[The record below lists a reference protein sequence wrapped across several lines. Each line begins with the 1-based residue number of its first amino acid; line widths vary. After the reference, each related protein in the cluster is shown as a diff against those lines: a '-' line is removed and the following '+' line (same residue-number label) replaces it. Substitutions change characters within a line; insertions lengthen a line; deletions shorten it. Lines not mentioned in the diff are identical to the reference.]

1 MSLVGNFTQNADYSS
16 RHSGAT
22 LHRTTSSSQ
31 PIVPDPLTLGTPIS
45 DRFPTLKRLT
55 SRSSQNQDQ
64 DPNYSPNNNTAHL
77 PPTNEYDE
85 FLARPEE
92 PSQTMDQTLAS
103 RNQQV
108 SALARHMSRMSSS
121 ATAVNPFEY
130 DKDSDFDPFSEKF
143 DVRKWTRHV
152 MHFQEGGE
160 TAKGRRS
167 GVSFRNLGV
176 HGFGSDADYQK
187 NVANL
192 PLSLVS
198 SARDAITGRK
208 RRVQILSDVDGVLD
222 AGEMLV
228 VLGPPGSG
236 CSTFLKTIAGEMN
249 GITLDEGSELNYRGI
264 TPKQMNTQF
273 RGEAIYTAEV
283 DVHFPILTVGDTLA
297 FAAEARAPRTPPAGL
312 SQRAFAERMRDVTMS
327 IFGISHTINTIVGND
342 FVRGVSGG
350 ERKRVSIAEASLAGA
365 PLQCWDNSTRGLD
378 SANAIE
384 FVKNLKLGA
393 EFMQTTAVVAIYQ
406 APQSAYDIF
415 DKVSVLYEGQQIY
428 YGKTTEAKQFFLD
441 MGFFC
446 PEQQTTPD
454 FLTSLTSAAER
465 RPAKG
470 FEGKVPTT
478 PLEFAKAWKA
488 SEQYK
493 KLHWKF

>member
-176 HGFGSDADYQK
+176 HGFGSDA
-187 NVANL
+187 
-192 PLSLVS
+192 
-198 SARDAITGRK
+198 
-208 RRVQILSDVDGVLD
+208 
-222 AGEMLV
+222 GE
-228 VLGPPGSG
+228 SFD
-236 CSTFLKTIAGEMN
+236 STT
-249 GITLDEGSELNYRGI
+249 TC
-264 TPKQMNTQF
+264 
-273 RGEAIYTAEV
+273 
-283 DVHFPILTVGDTLA
+283 
-297 FAAEARAPRTPPAGL
+297 RADR
-312 SQRAFAERMRDVTMS
+312 
-327 IFGISHTINTIVGND
+327 
-342 FVRGVSGG
+342 
-350 ERKRVSIAEASLAGA
+350 
-365 PLQCWDNSTRGLD
+365 
-378 SANAIE
+378 
-384 FVKNLKLGA
+384 
-393 EFMQTTAVVAIYQ
+393 QTTKRM
-406 APQSAYDIF
+406 S
-415 DKVSVLYEGQQIY
+415 QISR
-428 YGKTTEAKQFFLD
+428 FLWSH
-441 MGFFC
+441 
-446 PEQQTTPD
+446 PLE
-454 FLTSLTSAAER
+454 
-465 RPAKG
+465 
-470 FEGKVPTT
+470 T
-478 PLEFAKAWKA
+478 PLRVENAEYR
-488 SEQYK
+488 SCRT
-493 KLHWKF
+493 